1 MPMTKA
7 DFEFIR
13 QLIQEESGMILDAEK
28 RYLAET
34 RLGRLAELEG
44 YDSTST
50 MVKKLRN
57 GERSGALARKAV
69 EAMTIAE
76 TLFFRDVH
84 PFDALRKLVLPDLL
98 AKRAAE
104 RRLTIWS
111 AACATGQEPYS
122 IAMILQEEF
131 SAVKDWTVSIIA
143 SDISMASLE
152 RAKEGRF
159 HQIEVNRGLPAALLI
174 KYFTQTGSDWQAK
187 KELRRMID
195 FRRINLTE
203 TWPYLPLIDVV
214 LLRNVLIYFDVETKK
229 AILSRIRSQ
238 LRPDG
243 YLFLGSSETTI
254 NLDAGFERVSFDHGA
269 CFRRAKT

>member
-13 QLIQEESGMILDAEK
+13 QLIQKESGMILDREK

-34 RLGRLAELEG
+34 RLGRLAEMEG
-44 YDSTST
+44 YGSTSM
-50 MVKKLRN
+50 MVRELQN
-57 GERSGALARKAV
+57 GERSGVLTRKAV

-76 TLFFRDVH
+76 TLFFRDMH
-84 PFDALRKLVLPDLL
+84 PFDALRKVVFPDLV
-98 AKRAAE
+98 AKRATE

-122 IAMILQEEF
+122 IGMILQEEF
-131 SAVKDWTVSIIA
+131 SALKDWAVSIIA

-159 HQIEVNRGLPAALLI
+159 RQIEVNRGLPAALLI

-187 KELRRMID
+187 KELQRMID

-203 TWPYLPLIDVV
+203 PWPYLPLCDVV

-229 AILSRIRSQ
+229 AILGRIRRQ
-238 LRPDG
+238 LRPPG
-243 YLFLGSSETTI
+243 YLFLGASETTL
-254 NLDAGFERVSFDHGA
+254 NLDAGFERVNFEHGA
-269 CFRRAKT
+269 CFRLVKT

>member
-1 MPMTKA
+1 MPMTKG

-13 QLIQEESGMILDAEK
+13 QLIQEKSGMILDPEK

-34 RLGRLAELEG
+34 RLGRLAASEG
-44 YDSTST
+44 YDSAS
-50 MVKKLRN
+50 MMIRVLQN
-57 GERSGALARKAV
+57 GGRAGPLACKAV

-84 PFDALRKLVLPDLL
+84 PFEALRKLVLPDLL
-98 AKRAAE
+98 ARRAAE

-122 IAMILQEEF
+122 IAMILQEDF
-131 SAVKDWTVSIIA
+131 PAVKDWTVSIIA
-143 SDISMASLE
+143 SDISTASLE
-152 RAKEGRF
+152 RAKEGWF
-159 HQIEVNRGLPAALLI
+159 HQIEVNRGLPAALLV
-174 KYFTQTGSDWQAK
+174 KYFTQSGSDWQAK
-187 KELRRMID
+187 KELKRMID

-203 TWPYLPLIDVV
+203 PWPYLPLVDVV

-229 AILSRIRSQ
+229 SILGRIRRQ

-254 NLDAGFERVSFDHGA
+254 NLDAGFERVHFDHGA
-269 CFRRAKT
+269 CFRRTKT